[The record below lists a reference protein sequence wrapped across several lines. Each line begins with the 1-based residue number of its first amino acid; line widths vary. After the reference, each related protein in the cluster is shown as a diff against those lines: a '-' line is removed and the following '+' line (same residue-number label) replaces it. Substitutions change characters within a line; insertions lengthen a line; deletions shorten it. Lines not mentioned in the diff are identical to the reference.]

1 MSGAPLIRALQNKY
15 KEMLKAQAAGISF
28 EPFEV
33 RGVGRLPDTTA
44 ELHQMVS
51 FFQSHE
57 KSAIKPGWRIE
68 WGSRSSRR
76 VGMQQWPDRIVV
88 ETPEDLASL
97 TSNGH
102 AYTKFSHWL
111 SILVAWRSEVRIYL
125 SDHPLSILKYVDS
138 WPDLMSVMDVC
149 IEQDLEGKPIR
160 TIETSRDTKFIE
172 QHKSILLGMLKSID
186 PVRFPGDMNDLE
198 SALSLSRNPFFF
210 PIRWLDHDLCA
221 RQMHGLNLLALPV
234 EGLRQVTWEVK
245 EVWMVENA
253 TNLYLLPER
262 PGAIAVFGAGK
273 ASASLKDVELFR
285 RARLFYWGDLD
296 DDGFKMLS
304 TFRSLYPHAES
315 FCMGT
320 ETVRT
325 HMSSKVEQ
333 TQRYGTAVPSGL
345 TQDETEAFLMLQ
357 PINGRIEQERI
368 RPDHLRSMMERC

>member
-1 MSGAPLIRALQNKY
+1 MY
-15 KEMLKAQAAGISF
+15 
-28 EPFEV
+28 
-33 RGVGRLPDTTA
+33 
-44 ELHQMVS
+44 
-51 FFQSHE
+51 
-57 KSAIKPGWRIE
+57 
-68 WGSRSSRR
+68 
-76 VGMQQWPDRIVV
+76 
-88 ETPEDLASL
+88 
-97 TSNGH
+97 
-102 AYTKFSHWL
+102 
-111 SILVAWRSEVRIYL
+111 
-125 SDHPLSILKYVDS
+125 
-138 WPDLMSVMDVC
+138 
-149 IEQDLEGKPIR
+149 
-160 TIETSRDTKFIE
+160 
-172 QHKSILLGMLKSID
+172 
-186 PVRFPGDMNDLE
+186 
-198 SALSLSRNPFFF
+198 
-210 PIRWLDHDLCA
+210 
-221 RQMHGLNLLALPV
+221 GLNLLALPV

-262 PGAIAVFGAGK
+262 SGAIAVFGAGK